1 MGRRN
6 KRRGAD
12 HHRPLTIRSTHWRAD
27 GRAKQ
32 RYHSSRE
39 AQLAANDRSAEAGYL
54 LHVYQCDF
62 CKGWHMARSGDD

>member
-6 KRRGAD
+6 ARRDD

-32 RYHSSRE
+32 RYGSRHE
-39 AQLAANDRSAEAGYL
+39 AQAAANDRGAEAGYL
-54 LHVYQCDF
+54 LHVYVCDF
-62 CKGWHMARSGDD
+62 CHGWHMARSGRD

>member
-6 KRRGAD
+6 RRRDDG
-12 HHRPLTIRSTHWRAD
+12 HRPFSPRSTHWRAD
-27 GRAKQ
+27 GRPKQ

-62 CKGWHMARSGDD
+62 CNGWHMARSGDD